1 MKQIKITGGNTLTG
15 EIKISGAKNSAVALI
30 PAAILCDETATIFNV
45 PNISDIDALS
55 EILEYLNAG
64 VKRED
69 DAIIIDSSSIVN
81 KEIPKGISKKLRA
94 SYYFMSALLGKYKKV
109 EMVAVNAPSGS
120 YAAGCPEKGYG
131 NTYDCKRCERAK

>member
-30 PAAILCDETATIFNV
+30 PTAILCDETATIFNV

-64 VKRED
+64 VKR
-69 DAIIIDSSSIVN
+69 ID
-81 KEIPKGISKKLRA
+81 KTQMKDIPKGGVTAEEAMKA
-94 SYYFMSALLGKYKKV
+94 TD
-109 EMVAVNAPSGS
+109 N
-120 YAAGCPEKGYG
+120 YATGAHF
-131 NTYDCKRCERAK
+131 TCE

>member
-64 VKRED
+64 VKREE

-94 SYYFMSALLGKYKKV
+94 SYYFMSALLGIKKL
-109 EMVAVNAPSGS
+109 
-120 YAAGCPEKGYG
+120 
-131 NTYDCKRCERAK
+131 RCIFLVVVL